1 MGFGVSAPLGGAGA
15 VETGYGAN
23 ASLTDVASGRL
34 MWSARATAAPSTDVG
49 QQLTTLATLLLD
61 SARQAGL
68 FPA

>member
-1 MGFGVSAPLGGAGA
+1 VSTPIGGAGP

-34 MWSARATAAPSTDVG
+34 MWSARATAAPSSDVG
-49 QQLTTLATLLLD
+49 QQLTTLATILLD